1 VADQKREKDLAEQVR
16 LKERR
21 KSRAR
26 RQKERE
32 VFFGLGMFGM
42 VGWSVAIPTI
52 LLTFLGIWLDRVW
65 PQQFSW
71 TLMLLLIGLIVGCL
85 NAWYWVNR
93 ERGQI
98 EREREEQDDARGQ
111 G

>member
-1 VADQKREKDLAEQVR
+1 VADDQRDRDLAEQIR
-16 LKERR
+16 AKERR

-42 VGWSVAIPTI
+42 VGWSVAIPMV

-65 PQQFSW
+65 EQQFSW
-71 TLMLLLIGLIVGCL
+71 TLMLLLIGLIVGCI

-93 ERGQI
+93 ERGTI
-98 EREREEQDDARGQ
+98 SREREEKEE
-111 G
+111 

>member
-1 VADQKREKDLAEQVR
+1 VADQRDRDKDLAEQIR
-16 LKERR
+16 AKERR

-42 VGWSVAIPTI
+42 VGWSVAIPMV

-65 PQQFSW
+65 EQQFSW
-71 TLMLLLIGLIVGCL
+71 TLMLLLIGLIVGCI
-85 NAWYWVNR
+85 NAWYWVNK
-93 ERGQI
+93 ERGHI
-98 EREREEQDDARGQ
+98 SSEREEKEE
-111 G
+111 